1 MCTEVIVLQSF
12 MNVNHVKLSF
22 RYTKPQSFSDCV
34 GDELPYGW
42 EEVYDP
48 QVGVYY
54 VDHTN
59 RKLFY
64 ANCIKY

>member
-1 MCTEVIVLQSF
+1 MIK
-12 MNVNHVKLSF
+12 HVKVIFSIF
-22 RYTKPQSFSDCV
+22 RLTKPQSFSDCV

-54 VDHTN
+54 VDHIN
-59 RKLFY
+59 RKY
-64 ANCIKY
+64 NVIQ